1 MGKIFKRIVSLLLG
15 SILGISSILAT
26 VFTSA
31 YYMYSELPVG
41 GIIAGENDDTLG
53 DLGDMSIED
62 IIAFLNKG
70 TEAPE
75 NFTIADLRDKYGFD
89 IIGLINGLGGSEPI
103 IDPNDKQFLADIES
117 LSVFKIFT
125 EEGLSGFL
133 SDLPVGVVLGFIPE
147 DTLLSKAERDKLRS
161 YSVGQLIATDE
172 ATGELGIMSA
182 IGEVKL
188 GGIFPSLF
196 EDGDMDGNY
205 TVKDGGILNL
215 IANVEFG

>member
-89 IIGLINGLGGSEPI
+89 IIGLTQNRNFGL
-103 IDPNDKQFLADIES
+103 L
-117 LSVFKIFT
+117 
-125 EEGLSGFL
+125 
-133 SDLPVGVVLGFIPE
+133 
-147 DTLLSKAERDKLRS
+147 
-161 YSVGQLIATDE
+161 
-172 ATGELGIMSA
+172 
-182 IGEVKL
+182 
-188 GGIFPSLF
+188 
-196 EDGDMDGNY
+196 
-205 TVKDGGILNL
+205 
-215 IANVEFG
+215 